1 MLRLLEL
8 SDIPADEIL
17 GWMPERKLA
26 VVIEE
31 TAAGSGIKQALAWE
45 LRLRCPACRVN
56 GIDLGADFVPHGDQK
71 KLYACCG
78 IDPDSIAG
86 FVNGVLSDEK

>member
-1 MLRLLEL
+1 
-8 SDIPADEIL
+8 
-17 GWMPERKLA
+17 MPECKKA

-45 LRLRCPACRVN
+45 LRMLCPDCRIF

-71 KLYACCG
+71 KLYSYCG
-78 IDPDSIAG
+78 IDADSISR
-86 FVNGVLSDEK
+86 FVSGVLSDEK